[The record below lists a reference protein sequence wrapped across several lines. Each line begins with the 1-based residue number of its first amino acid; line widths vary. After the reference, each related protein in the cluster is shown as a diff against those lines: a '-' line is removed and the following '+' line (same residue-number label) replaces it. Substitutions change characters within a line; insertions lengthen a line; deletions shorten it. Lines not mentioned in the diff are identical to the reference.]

1 MLVQVQCNNIILF
14 VHCTVSGCV
23 GSTTAATVT
32 MPLSTAFT
40 RIQLEDARKSD
51 GPVKVILQ
59 LIRDEGFLTLF
70 RGGRSTLLS
79 VAVSN
84 FVYFYSFHGLK
95 LLTGAKGSSA
105 LRDLL
110 FACTA
115 GRTSHPLA
123 SWSKLISPRLYQCNG
138 NQSSLG
144 CQLKIENVWSQGRRS
159 QVQGSDR
166 LLLENNSP
174 GSDKTVC
181 FWEQPWKL
189 CVMTGRCSKFM
200 ERHKSLADAG
210 LESGNKI
217 HCLRIVEKAVL
228 SSRSRRKT
236 CWNQS
241 FCSGMCG
248 HGCSHCSYLPCTNVA
263 GEQNPS
269 NTTFSPTFL
278 ESRPRHVTTLQM
290 KECWKQLK
298 EL

>member
-1 MLVQVQCNNIILF
+1 MLVQVQCNTYIVLF
-14 VHCTVSGCV
+14 VQCTVSGCV
-23 GSTTAATVT
+23 GSATAATVT

-123 SWSKLISPRLYQCNG
+123 S
-138 NQSSLG
+138 
-144 CQLKIENVWSQGRRS
+144 
-159 QVQGSDR
+159 
-166 LLLENNSP
+166 
-174 GSDKTVC
+174 
-181 FWEQPWKL
+181 
-189 CVMTGRCSKFM
+189 
-200 ERHKSLADAG
+200 
-210 LESGNKI
+210 
-217 HCLRIVEKAVL
+217 
-228 SSRSRRKT
+228 
-236 CWNQS
+236 
-241 FCSGMCG
+241 
-248 HGCSHCSYLPCTNVA
+248 
-263 GEQNPS
+263 
-269 NTTFSPTFL
+269 
-278 ESRPRHVTTLQM
+278 
-290 KECWKQLK
+290 
-298 EL
+298 